1 MRALLDVNV
10 LIALFDVDHI
20 HSDRAHAWFSE
31 NADLGWASC
40 PLTENGVVRI
50 MSLPGF
56 SAKVRHSPARMS
68 ARLTAFA
75 EESDHEFWP
84 DDISLRDSAMF
95 DTTRILGRRQLTDLY
110 LLALAAH
117 HKGRLVTFDSTI
129 VVSAV
134 PIARQENLCV
144 I

>member
-20 HSDRAHAWFSE
+20 HSDRAHAWFSG

-50 MSLPGF
+50 MSQPGF
-56 SAKVRHSPARMS
+56 SAKVRHSPARMI

-84 DDISLRDSAMF
+84 DDISLRDTAMF
-95 DTTRILGRRQLTDLY
+95 DTTRILGPRQITGLY

-117 HKGRLVTFDSTI
+117 HKGRLVTFDETI
-129 VVSAV
+129 VLSAV
-134 PIARQENLCV
+134 PVTAKENLCV
-144 I
+144 V